1 MKKFISN
8 KYVLYTLGL
17 LIFLLIWFV
26 ISLFIKDNTMI
37 FPSPIQ
43 TINEMI
49 KILSNQYIY
58 ISLASTLI
66 RMLIGFVISLLFAL
80 IFGTIAG
87 NNEHIYNV
95 LKPTIIALKSI
106 PTASLLFLFLVFVGA
121 RNATVFIVLLISF
134 PILYESVVGGY
145 SNIDK
150 GILDSLKLEGENKL
164 YNIVKVKLPLTLPY
178 IFVGIASSFGLSFK
192 IQIMAEIL
200 TGDTRSGLGS
210 LILAA
215 QRNDPT
221 NMIPIF
227 AYSLIA
233 IIIVLLIDLLMN
245 LIKNKIKNAK
255 SI

>member
-17 LIFLLIWFV
+17 LLFLSIWFI

-43 TINEMI
+43 TFKEMI
-49 KILSNQYIY
+49 NILSKQYIY
-58 ISLASTLI
+58 VSLASTLI
-66 RMLIGFVISLLFAL
+66 RMLIGFMTSLLLAL

-87 NNEHIYNV
+87 NNKHIYKV
-95 LKPTIIALKSI
+95 FKPTITALKSI
-106 PTASLLFLFLVFVGA
+106 PTASLLFLFLVLVGA

-145 SNIDK
+145 TNIEK

-164 YNIVKVKLPLTLPY
+164 YNIIKVKLPLTLPY
-178 IFVGIASSFGLSFK
+178 IFVGITSSFGLSFK

-233 IIIVLLIDLLMN
+233 IIIILLIDLLMN

-255 SI
+255 SL

>member
-8 KYVLYTLGL
+8 KYVLYTLGVL
-17 LIFLLIWFV
+17 LFLLIWAI

-37 FPSPIQ
+37 FPTPIQ
-43 TINEMI
+43 TIKEMFN
-49 KILSNQYIY
+49 ILSTQYVY
-58 ISLASTLI
+58 ISLGSTLI
-66 RMLIGFVISLLFAL
+66 RMIIGFMISLLIAL
-80 IFGTIAG
+80 IIGTIAG
-87 NNEHIYNV
+87 NNETIYNIF
-95 LKPTIIALKSI
+95 KPTIIALKSI
-106 PTASLLFLFLVFVGA
+106 PTASLLFLFLVLIGA

-145 SNIDK
+145 KNIDK
-150 GILDSLKLEGENKL
+150 GILDSLKLEGENKI
-164 YNIVKVKLPLTLPY
+164 YNIIKVKLPLTLPY
-178 IFVGIASSFGLSFK
+178 IFVGITSSFGLSFK

-210 LILAA
+210 LILAS

-245 LIKNKIKNAK
+245 LIKTKIKNAK
-255 SI
+255 SL